1 MRIHLLS
8 KVIIVTGKQMMEEM
22 TLISPYM
29 DYMENTHERGV
40 GGRKKDRREVRKKER
55 ERERERG
62 KEREHAITRD
72 DRNNSF

>member
-40 GGRKKDRREVRKKER
+40 GGRKDRREVRKKER

-62 KEREHAITRD
+62 KEREHAITQD